1 MTVAA
6 GADRTWEAL
15 VEILPLTFDTGL
27 ARRGSRLLGCAYR
40 TSSGEPSTIG
50 STLPGFVVSR
60 SVRPATLALLGQH
73 RFSRYALV
81 FYIDEVGSG
90 RSRLRAETR
99 AEFPGAR
106 GRAYWT
112 LLKLTRAH
120 VRSVRRIL
128 AGVSGRAERFAAR
141 LDRVTLLGWVEG
153 YERAWRARGTD
164 SLKELF
170 AEDASYSPAPYARP
184 HLGLDAIARMWETE
198 RVGPEEAFE
207 MQSEV
212 VAIEGDTG
220 VVRVAVRY
228 GQPKGQ
234 EYRDLWVIRLDAN
247 ERCTHF
253 EEWPFWPPGSEG
265 TAASGADPA

>member
-1 MTVAA
+1 M
-6 GADRTWEAL
+6 GAR
-15 VEILPLTFDTGL
+15 
-27 ARRGSRLLGCAYR
+27 YR
-40 TSSGEPSTIG
+40 SSNGEPSTIG

-60 SVRPATLALLGQH
+60 SVRPATLALLGEH

-90 RSRLRAETR
+90 RTRLRAETR

-112 LLKLTRAH
+112 FLNRDSRPRPLGPPNAGRRQRA
-120 VRSVRRIL
+120 RRALRREARPGHPARLGGGIRARL
-128 AGVSGRAERFAAR
+128 AGA
-141 LDRVTLLGWVEG
+141 
-153 YERAWRARGTD
+153 GTD

-184 HLGLDAIARMWETE
+184 HIGLDAIARMWEAE

-207 MQSEV
+207 MQSEI

-220 VVRVAVRY
+220 VVRVEVRY
-228 GQPKGQ
+228 GRPKRQ
-234 EYRDLWVIRLDAN
+234 EYRDLWVIRLDAE

-253 EEWPFWPPGSEG
+253 EEWPFWPPGTEG
-265 TAASGADPA
+265 TAASGAEPA